1 MTASKELYR
10 RWIGEAWSKGN
21 VDALDD
27 MNTPDFADH
36 SGLPGVSPDTAG
48 MKQFIAGLHA
58 AFSEVALTIE
68 DMVAEGGRLA
78 VTQPDSGHTDA
89 CVLRVQIGGD
99 AEDCNRD
106 HPNAPAAVLYFR
118 PA

>member
-21 VDALDD
+21 VDVLDD

-58 AFSEVALTIE
+58 EQLPRRIRRSV
-68 DMVAEGGRLA
+68 RLGPSLA
-78 VTQPDSGHTDA
+78 
-89 CVLRVQIGGD
+89 II
-99 AEDCNRD
+99 N
-106 HPNAPAAVLYFR
+106 
-118 PA
+118 